1 MKMNETEFKASALD
15 LLKASL
21 GYKSSVRD
29 VLLKKIIEG
38 VIYELTDEKGIKLEY
53 DNTSHLMFVVDL
65 SAFRYENKGGG
76 MMPRNLEY
84 RLRNLI
90 IKCGGGIQIV

>member
-1 MKMNETEFKASALD
+1 MNETEFKASALD

-90 IKCGGGIQIV
+90 IKCGGGTQIV

>member
-1 MKMNETEFKASALD
+1 M
-15 LLKASL
+15 
-21 GYKSSVRD
+21 
-29 VLLKKIIEG
+29 I
-38 VIYELTDEKGIKLEY
+38 LTTL
-53 DNTSHLMFVVDL
+53 SHLMFVVDL

-90 IKCGGGIQIV
+90 IKFGGGSIE